1 MRILITGAS
10 SGIGKSAAE
19 KLRAQGHEVIGVGR
33 REIDDPTYY
42 RCDFTDLGAVRS
54 LASELSG
61 IDAMA
66 CNAGGILPAGGL
78 TDDGFDPTW
87 QSNVLANFL
96 LMNALEPQG
105 PVIWTS
111 SIAQYGGPA
120 IVPEE
125 VHGDRTGTK
134 DLDVYGQAKRGCA
147 LIAREASRRGF
158 RAASFH
164 PGVISSNF
172 GLTSDNQLKHL
183 YSLPAAKKVLATPD
197 LGGSRLADLLSG
209 DSTLGGSFYVTR
221 VVGRFV
227 RGHLRDTNIART
239 IYEQSLEFVS

>member
-19 KLRAQGHEVIGVGR
+19 KLRAQGHEIIGIGR
-33 REIDDPTYY
+33 REIDDPNYY
-42 RCDFTDLGAVRS
+42 SCDFTDFGAVRS

-78 TDDGFDPTW
+78 TDDGFDPAW
-87 QSNVLANFL
+87 QTNVLANFL
-96 LMNALEPQG
+96 LQEALQPRG

-125 VHGDRTGTK
+125 VHGDRAGAK
-134 DLDVYGQAKRGCA
+134 DFDVYAQCKRGCA
-147 LIAREASRRGF
+147 LIARESARRGL

-172 GLTSDNQLKHL
+172 GLATDNQVRDL
-183 YSLPAAKKVLATPD
+183 YALPLAKKVLATPD
-197 LGGSRLADLLSG
+197 LGGSRLAELLSG
-209 DSTLGGSFYVTR
+209 DITLDGSFYVTR
-221 VVGRFV
+221 VAGHFV
-227 RGHLRDTNIART
+227 RGHARDTNIART
-239 IYEQSLEFVS
+239 IYEQSLEFCG